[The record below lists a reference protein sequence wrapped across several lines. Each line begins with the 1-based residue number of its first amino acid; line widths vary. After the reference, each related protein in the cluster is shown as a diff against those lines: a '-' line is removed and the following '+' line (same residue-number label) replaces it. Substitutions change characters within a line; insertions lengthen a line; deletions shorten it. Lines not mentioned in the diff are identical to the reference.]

1 MVTISYVDPNGNTIR
16 FTVPDT
22 VAFNIVERLKEAKAK
37 SLTWRAWKEVYTL
50 DPPAM

>member
-1 MVTISYVDPNGNTIR
+1 MVTISYLDPNGNTIR

-22 VAFNIVERLKEAKAK
+22 VAFNIVDRLKEAKVK

-50 DPPAM
+50 DPAAS